1 MAVKKYKKLPLHDHV
16 RLKMTLYK
24 VDFWDG
30 EELSVLLDGKPVW
43 KENLGWN
50 DPNMGNTCGDVNSN
64 WGERII
70 AVDQIIQHTAEEL
83 SLEIKSTL
91 LKPANVGS
99 WGFRE
104 VLILYSPQKQCIELF
119 SECDY
124 KGKSAKICDNT
135 EAFKDVGKHSI

>member
-1 MAVKKYKKLPLHDHV
+1 
-16 RLKMTLYK
+16 MTLYK

-70 AVDQIIQHTAEEL
+70 AVD
-83 SLEIKSTL
+83 
-91 LKPANVGS
+91 
-99 WGFRE
+99 
-104 VLILYSPQKQCIELF
+104 
-119 SECDY
+119 
-124 KGKSAKICDNT
+124 
-135 EAFKDVGKHSI
+135 